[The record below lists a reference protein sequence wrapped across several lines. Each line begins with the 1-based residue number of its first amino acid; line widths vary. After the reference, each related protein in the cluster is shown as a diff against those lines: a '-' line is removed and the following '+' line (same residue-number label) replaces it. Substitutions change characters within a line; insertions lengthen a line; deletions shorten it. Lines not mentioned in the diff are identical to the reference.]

1 MKFEFIEG
9 KHGTQILITPETVE
23 ETGRLLRT
31 SQNAKSLPVSIH
43 YSFSDGDGATP
54 PEPQC
59 NIWIGKVDP
68 KKQQNSVSN
77 KRRGK

>member
-9 KHGTQILITPETVE
+9 KHGTQLIITPETVE

-31 SQNAKSLPVSIH
+31 SQNAKVQPVSIH
-43 YSFSDGDGATP
+43 YTFAAGDG
-54 PEPQC
+54 EKPQDPHC
-59 NIWIGKVDP
+59 AIWIGKVEP
-68 KKQQNSVSN
+68 QKQQNSVSN